1 MLVPSEAGQWRSRSG
16 NRKLSSS
23 DLTQILLLLFQ
34 DEDAGV
40 KCSTLRTLLCEGDAG
55 GSFHNPREDVY
66 NQSEVLQQTGSFK
79 ESRRNQTLNLKV
91 KSVLKTKIELM

>member
-1 MLVPSEAGQWRSRSG
+1 MF
-16 NRKLSSS
+16 
-23 DLTQILLLLFQ
+23 DL
-34 DEDAGV
+34 ED
-40 KCSTLRTLLCEGDAG
+40 
-55 GSFHNPREDVY
+55 SFHNPREDVY